1 MTPRPL
7 LPLLA
12 AAMLAACGNQPP
24 VPDWQIGA
32 HGAAE
37 RASAAYLAGNDRVAE
52 QEWRRARAELART
65 GRPDGLAQVELLRC
79 AAQTASL
86 VAEPCTA
93 FDALRSDAS
102 AAQAAYADYLAG
114 RATPQQAA
122 LLPQA
127 QRQAAAGAQAIAGIA
142 DPLPR
147 LVAAGAAL
155 RAGRATAATADLA
168 IETASGQGWRRPL
181 LAWLLLRAS
190 QARAAGDAPLA
201 AALQRRIAIVESGG
215 APAVQAPKN

>member
-12 AAMLAACGNQPP
+12 AALLAACGNQPP

-93 FDALRSDAS
+93 FDALRPDAS

-114 RATPQQAA
+114 QATAQQAV

-155 RAGRATAATADLA
+155 RAGRATADTADLA
-168 IETASGQGWRRPL
+168 IETASSQGWRRPL

-190 QARAAGDAPLA
+190 QARAAGDVPLA